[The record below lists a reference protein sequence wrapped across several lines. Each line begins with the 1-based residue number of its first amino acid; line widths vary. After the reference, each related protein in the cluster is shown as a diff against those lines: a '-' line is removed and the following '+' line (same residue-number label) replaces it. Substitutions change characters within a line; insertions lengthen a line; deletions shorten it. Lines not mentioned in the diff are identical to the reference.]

1 MQPDRNQNL
10 SPRAQR
16 GEELNQKLGLLW
28 SRFWSVIVGIAGLAL
43 MAWFFTSAENKT
55 PGGTVFIVAIGVGML
70 FVARHLWN
78 NRDGLTEML
87 DGAEPPRE

>member
-1 MQPDRNQNL
+1 MQPDRNKNL

-16 GEELNQKLGLLW
+16 GEELNQKLG
-28 SRFWSVIVGIAGLAL
+28 
-43 MAWFFTSAENKT
+43 
-55 PGGTVFIVAIGVGML
+55 GTVFIVAIGAGML

-78 NRDGLTEML
+78 NRDGLTEIL